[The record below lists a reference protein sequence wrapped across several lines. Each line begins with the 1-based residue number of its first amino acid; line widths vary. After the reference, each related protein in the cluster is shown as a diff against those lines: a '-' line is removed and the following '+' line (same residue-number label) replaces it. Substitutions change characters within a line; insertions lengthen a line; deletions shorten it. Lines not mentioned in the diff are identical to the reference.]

1 MTFSSLRWLLTI
13 STVLAHNSFQIKAS
27 CYCNVPPSQLNG
39 IYVTVSVCILNRL
52 IWFISH
58 LFWRQISF
66 YRIQLISSP
75 KSIEIWISPVWSA
88 GGKNPFLWQEIHD
101 PHWVRVCAECV
112 FECVCGQ
119 WNTTQGVWGPSIS
132 SNGCWWYCV
141 SLSYRLMTLK
151 SSLTS
156 SWHQV
161 SIGWAR
167 EGWWID
173 EWPAEGWMDRWTDT

>member
-1 MTFSSLRWLLTI
+1 MDGLLQCPSVKTEWHI
-13 STVLAHNSFQIKAS
+13 
-27 CYCNVPPSQLNG
+27 CNCF
-39 IYVTVSVCILNRL
+39 YVCILNRL

-88 GGKNPFLWQEIHD
+88 GGKINFYGRRYVILTGSGCVH
-101 PHWVRVCAECV
+101 ECV
-112 FECVCGQ
+112 PVCVWMPVSVCDQ

-132 SNGCWWYCV
+132 SSGCWWYCV
-141 SLSYRLMTLK
+141 SLSYHLMTLK

-161 SIGWAR
+161 SIGWAKR
-167 EGWWID
+167 DDG
-173 EWPAEGWMDRWTDT
+173 